1 MLNVMSVFEHQR
13 LTVSE
18 FQFASDFDWLL
29 EQGFV
34 GFAIVRQ
41 QGQWQLSVRH
51 YIGVIRLPS
60 GVMLEIL
67 PKIAPSAQSNES
79 RGGQHNTA
87 RQLQANGQIENS
99 RLIEGS
105 RAWVQRMLTEL
116 TAPEGQYQGHSH
128 PINSDGKYHESSLA
142 NPGSDSNN
150 SSQETTKSPS
160 SLKHRQLQ
168 ASGQFS
174 EHLQPLTKSVPPLPE
189 WLLSQFIA
197 LLAHYSPQQQYQP
210 RQQDSASLQGKLLIK
225 QQLQRNAHQPYR
237 FVSEISH
244 FVPDSLSNRFIKQA
258 WQPLFALILSHSVT
272 NVPDHQG
279 SAAALRGDKSNG
291 PYSPSTQALNWSM
304 QARRIQQQWQAV
316 RLLTAGERSQLIDS
330 YHQALKEVS
339 TAPMSLQRRQTA
351 IKLLKMAYWLL
362 SSTQS
367 VSSAGVVLASDS
379 SPYVQHNAQTLSVC
393 LFINMNHAFEQW
405 VSLKLGQYFT
415 QLNQGFEV
423 QYQPKR
429 PWLIDDESDICLT
442 MVPDIVVRQNH
453 YPSHVI
459 DIKWKAIA
467 SSADISAND
476 AYQLVAYAQAFAV
489 NQVWLVYP
497 YYPNVTDY
505 PNVTGRS
512 DSAAKMPKC
521 LRPQLDNKA
530 AQGLTIWLIA
540 FDIMTGKIQSLPNER
555 GHQKGW

>member
-1 MLNVMSVFEHQR
+1 MLKVMSVLEHQR
-13 LTVSE
+13 LTVSD

-29 EQGFV
+29 EQDFV

-51 YIGVIRLPS
+51 YIGVVRLPS

-67 PKIAPSAQSNES
+67 PKIAPSAQQDERS
-79 RGGQHNTA
+79 GGQQHAA
-87 RQLQANGQIENS
+87 RPLEATGQLESIGQIETTDQIKS
-99 RLIEGS
+99 S

-116 TAPEGQYQGHSH
+116 TAPKRQYQRQ
-128 PINSDGKYHESSLA
+128 SDSIKSNGEPHETSLA
-142 NPGSDSNN
+142 NYGSGRNDFSDKAPSDSA
-150 SSQETTKSPS
+150 P
-160 SLKHRQLQ
+160 LKHRKLQ

-174 EHLQPLTKSVPPLPE
+174 EHLQPLTMSPPPLPE

-197 LLAHYSPQQQYQP
+197 LLAHYPPQQQYQP

-258 WQPLFALILSHSVT
+258 WQPLFAMILNQSMTDAS
-272 NVPDHQG
+272 DQQG
-279 SAAALRGDKSNG
+279 SAAAMRMDKSSG
-291 PYSPSTQALNWSM
+291 PYSPSTQALNWSL
-304 QARRIQQQWQAV
+304 QARKIQQQWQAV
-316 RLLTAGERSQLIDS
+316 RLLTARERRQLLDS
-330 YHQALKEVS
+330 YHQTLKEVS
-339 TAPMSLQRRQTA
+339 IAPMSLQQRQTV
-351 IKLLKMAYWLL
+351 IKLLKLAYWLL

-367 VSSAGVVLASDS
+367 VSSAGVVLASHC
-379 SPYVQHNAQTLSVC
+379 SPNSPHRTQTLSVC

-415 QLNQGFEV
+415 RLNQGYDV
-423 QYQPKR
+423 QYQPQR
-429 PWLIDDESDICLT
+429 PWLTDDKSDICLT

-453 YPSHVI
+453 CPSHVI
-459 DIKWKAIA
+459 DIKWKTIA
-467 SSADISAND
+467 SGADISAND

-497 YYPNVTDY
+497 YHPNA
-505 PNVTGRS
+505 TGVS
-512 DSAAKMPKC
+512 DNDLKTPRC

-530 AQGLTIWLIA
+530 AQGLAIWLIA
-540 FDIMTGKIQSLPNER
+540 FNIMTGEIEGLPNER
-555 GHQKGW
+555 VTQ